1 MGFLDLFR
9 GKRDALPKT
18 STTGKPL
25 AAGELLARTTEA
37 GQRAHPDQEFLQFQR
52 RMFVDPRLL
61 QTIRDIRRMD
71 ALDGRVK
78 KIHGRSARAAAK
90 GGLRLVATGQP
101 RLEREW
107 REFSSRLQLSN
118 PQKLQ
123 SDLRGLLMEGNLAI
137 QWVLD
142 QERRIVA
149 APRMPAETLSPQTN
163 RAGVFEDA
171 AKAYQQID
179 LQSGQQVAT
188 FALWQL
194 TVGRLDPLNYDDWG
208 SPGRPYL
215 DASRACWRKLD
226 MTEEDTVIRRH
237 MRAPLRMAHVLEGAS
252 NDELAEYKNQVETDQ
267 GSGNYRDYYLN
278 KKGAVTPVQGDANL
292 EHMADIVHLLDTFL
306 SGSPMSKALL
316 GYSGDL
322 SRDILEDLKKDW
334 YDELAAIQTVAA
346 SVYRQGFVLHLLLR
360 GINPLSY
367 DFDVAFNE
375 RLTDTPNQRAD
386 LALKVQ
392 ALGASRETVF
402 ETAGLNAAAEHT
414 ALERER
420 TELDPY
426 PEDVHDDDDPEGVP
440 TPAST
445 RSRGAPRVAVTPGN
459 ARKGESATT
468 ISTTRAKP

>member
-9 GKRDALPKT
+9 AKRDTLPKT
-18 STTGKPL
+18 STTGKPV
-25 AAGELLARTTEA
+25 AAGEMLARTTEA
-37 GQRAHPDQEFLQFQR
+37 GHRAHPDQEFLQFQR

-90 GGLRLVATGQP
+90 GGVRLVATGQP

-107 REFSSRLQLSN
+107 RDFATRLQLNN

-123 SDLRGLLMEGNLAI
+123 SDLRGLLMEGNLAV

-142 QERRIVA
+142 NESRIVGS
-149 APRMPAETLSPQTN
+149 PRMPAETLSPLTN
-163 RAGVFEDA
+163 RAGVFEDP

-179 LQSGQQVAT
+179 LQSGQKVAE

-194 TVGRLDPLNYDDWG
+194 TVGRLDPLNFDDWG

-215 DASRACWRKLD
+215 DASRSCWRKLD
-226 MTEEDTVIRRH
+226 MTEEDTVLRRH

-252 NDELAEYKNQVETDQ
+252 EDELGAYRAQVEADQ
-267 GSGNYRDYYLN
+267 GSGNVRDYYLN
-278 KKGAVTPVQGDANL
+278 KKGAVSPVQGDANL
-292 EHMADIVHLLDTFL
+292 EQIADIVHLLDTFL

-316 GYSGDL
+316 GYSGEL
-322 SRDILEDLKKDW
+322 QRDILEDLKKDW
-334 YDELAAIQTVAA
+334 YDELGSIQTVAA
-346 SVYRQGFVLHLLLR
+346 SVYRQGFVLHLMLK
-360 GINPLSY
+360 GINPLAY
-367 DFDVAFNE
+367 DFDVAFVE

-402 ETAGLNAAAEHT
+402 ETAGLNATAETAA
-414 ALERER
+414 LKREQD
-420 TELDPY
+420 ELDPY
-426 PEDVHDDDDPEGVP
+426 PEDVDEPDDTSSP
-440 TPAST
+440 PALQ
-445 RSRGAPRVAVTPGN
+445 RRGTAPRVAVTPGN

-468 ISTTRAKP
+468 ISTRTRE